1 MADILIVED
10 KESLRTMLRK
20 TLQARGYE
28 VDEAGDAYEAR
39 RRLQSFRYLVVLTD
53 LRLPAGSG
61 FDVLKAARD
70 ADPETPVVVMTAFG
84 TVEEAVRAMKE
95 GATDFLMKPVDT
107 DHLQLLLDRAVE
119 KRRLITEL
127 VLLREDY
134 QRRFGLPKVIGE
146 DPALKEAMLALQRAA
161 ATDTTV
167 LLQGESGTGKEL
179 MSRALHQLSARASGP
194 FVAINCA
201 AIPEAL
207 LENELFGH
215 EKGAFTGATGR
226 KVGKAELAHKGTLF
240 LDEIGDMPLLL
251 QGKILRL
258 VQEKQFERVG
268 GLQTLKVDV
277 RVVAATN
284 RDLRTLVEQKLFRED
299 LYFRLSVLPIEIPP
313 LRRRRRDIPLLADA
327 FVQRLSRDLG
337 RKDLRLTDEAKRV
350 LCEQPWPGNVRELQ
364 NCLERAAILCDG
376 PTIGPAQLRLD
387 AAFRSGPGLGD
398 VLDLTGPLAECRRA
412 GDGAGRGGGDRG
424 GPARD
429 RGRPRGGGRAPRDQ
443 PLDAE
448 SAAEALPCER
458 CRPPEA
464 RPANGEPTSG
474 SRSARQATRR
484 AASERPYSGCF
495 FHFERWLADEDPL
508 AQADRG
514 RDHLHEL
521 VLLDELERLLE
532 VELAVRCEP
541 DRLVGRR
548 GPHVRELL
556 LLRDVHVH
564 VVGPG
569 VLAHDHPLVDGGP
582 GPDEQLAAVLH
593 VRERV
598 GRRVAAAIGHQ
609 HARLAAGDLALP
621 LDPALEDAVHD
632 RRAARVGEQLR
643 ADSDQAAGRDRE
655 VDAHA
660 AGAVVHHLRHLAL
673 AQRHLLE
680 HDAHVGLGQV
690 DAEELERLLAHAV
703 LQCA

>member
-1 MADILIVED
+1 MSDRHPVGEILIVED
-10 KESLRTMLRK
+10 KESLRTMLRR
-20 TLQARGYE
+20 TLEARGYE

-39 RRLQSFRYLVVLTD
+39 RRLQSFRYLAVLTD

-107 DHLQLLLDRAVE
+107 DHLQLLLDRAVAQ
-119 KRRLITEL
+119 RRLLTEL
-127 VLLREDY
+127 VLLREDH
-134 QRRFGLPKVIGE
+134 QRRFGLPKVIGD
-146 DPALKEAMLALQRAA
+146 DPALREAMIALQRAA

-179 MSRALHQLSARASGP
+179 MSRALHQLSARAGGP

-268 GLQTLKVDV
+268 GLSTLKVDV

-299 LYFRLSVLPIEIPP
+299 LFFRLSVLPIEIPP

-327 FVQRLSRDLG
+327 FVQRLARELG
-337 RKDLRLTDEAKRV
+337 RKQLRLSDEAKRV

-376 PTIGPAQLRLD
+376 PTIGPAELRLD
-387 AAFRSGPGLGD
+387 AGFRSGPGLGD
-398 VLDLTGPLAECRRA
+398 VLDLTGPLAQVIERA
-412 GDGAGRGGGDRG
+412 TARAEEEAIAAALRDAGGDRAAAA
-424 GPARD
+424 ARLGISLSTL
-429 RGRPRGGGRAPRDQ
+429 GRRLRQA
-443 PLDAE
+443 
-448 SAAEALPCER
+448 
-458 CRPPEA
+458 
-464 RPANGEPTSG
+464 ANGAAPAEPV
-474 SRSARQATRR
+474 
-484 AASERPYSGCF
+484 E
-495 FHFERWLADEDPL
+495 AD
-508 AQADRG
+508 
-514 RDHLHEL
+514 
-521 VLLDELERLLE
+521 
-532 VELAVRCEP
+532 
-541 DRLVGRR
+541 
-548 GPHVRELL
+548 
-556 LLRDVHVH
+556 
-564 VVGPG
+564 
-569 VLAHDHPLVDGGP
+569 
-582 GPDEQLAAVLH
+582 
-593 VRERV
+593 
-598 GRRVAAAIGHQ
+598 
-609 HARLAAGDLALP
+609 
-621 LDPALEDAVHD
+621 
-632 RRAARVGEQLR
+632 
-643 ADSDQAAGRDRE
+643 
-655 VDAHA
+655 
-660 AGAVVHHLRHLAL
+660 
-673 AQRHLLE
+673 
-680 HDAHVGLGQV
+680 
-690 DAEELERLLAHAV
+690 
-703 LQCA
+703 